1 VKQWLL
7 VLAVFLPVM
16 LLVGCAQKDASPAAA
31 GHKDITLSG
40 NYKDGRFTAK
50 SSADENGAIGEIA
63 LVIKNGKIMQADYR
77 GIKKD
82 GTIKDK
88 EYGKTSGKIEN
99 QEFYNKAQ
107 LAVKAAA
114 TYGPK
119 LIETQDVDKIDAVSG
134 ATVSYNQFAEAAKKA
149 LKQADKNP

>member
-1 VKQWLL
+1 MKRWLL
-7 VLAVFLPVM
+7 LIAALMPVL
-16 LLVGCAQKDASPAAA
+16 LLSGCAQKDASPAAS
-31 GHKDITLSG
+31 HKDINLSG

-50 SSADENGAIGEIA
+50 SSADEGGAIGEIA
-63 LVIKNGKIMQADYR
+63 LVIKNGKITKADYR

-82 GTIKDK
+82 GTVKDK

-107 LAVKAAA
+107 LAVNAAA

>member
-1 VKQWLL
+1 MPVLL
-7 VLAVFLPVM
+7 LS
-16 LLVGCAQKDASPAAA
+16 GCAQKDASPAAS
-31 GHKDITLSG
+31 HKDINLSG

-50 SSADENGAIGEIA
+50 SSADEGGAIGEIA
-63 LVIKNGKIMQADYR
+63 LVIKNGKITKADYR

-82 GTIKDK
+82 GTDK

-107 LAVKAAA
+107 LAVNAAA

-149 LKQADKNP
+149 LKQADNNP